1 MNSSENK
8 VVCSNSGRS
17 SQRRKQSAAEVVTVS
32 KRPSRHNALRK
43 CKPDSRFKKS
53 PRKVKNA
60 TLAKCIRNKYH
71 RSPQKRRRGSDSVA
85 GKTVTGITARRKRKR
100 KRENTDEATRLER
113 RARYF
118 LIKIKLEQNL
128 LDAYSGDGW
137 NGQSREK
144 IKPEKEL
151 QRARKQIIKYK
162 IAIRDVIRQL
172 DLSNSNGSISGLA
185 MPVISEHIICSTCKS
200 HESFPSNKIIFC
212 GGACKGAYH
221 QRCLDPSMDKSVL
234 PTSSHGWLCK
244 LCLCKKKILEA
255 INAHLGTSFTAN
267 CPSEDIFKEATEPMD
282 SDNGLGEDW
291 LSEYSGDEDYDP
303 EENEVSSSRSRSI
316 DNGEEIMSDGSNG
329 SGSPLYSPNDDIPDF
344 ISADFNDPE
353 GLCNTNLDLGID
365 CNEDDVAQILNYQRP
380 RRYVDYRRLN
390 DEMFGKL
397 IENEEQSEDEDWSGD
412 KRKKRRVTL
421 VGAGADSVECFSN
434 AIPDEKLQ
442 KERRKLFRIP
452 PAALEVLRKAFAENE
467 LPPRNVK
474 EDLSRKLDISF
485 EKIDKWF
492 KNTRCAALKY
502 RKVEGNNLDTASS
515 KRSRAVEG
523 RAGILGKP
531 EGNIHSTGPSKSSR
545 TNDERVGISSEVDLE
560 DNSYFVPLSKIINVP
575 TRLQRNLERRKVE
588 STSSPLRRLHD
599 KRSCLSPTDQI
610 KESTSPRNNSCLEAA
625 LSHPGIADINAE
637 ERAASWMATGGLT
650 CLQGIT
656 SPQSQPCLQTDLNHP
671 TNNEVSGEEQAS
683 CIEAGISDY
692 QPFLDVIDEMCVL
705 ENRLQMLRENM
716 LSSGSVVNANSES
729 DRQNQTVVLVPAAE
743 LKEKTYSG
751 V

>member
-8 VVCSNSGRS
+8 VVCSNSTRS

-32 KRPSRHNALRK
+32 KRPSRHNVPRK

-53 PRKVKNA
+53 PRKLRNA

-71 RSPQKRRRGSDSVA
+71 CSPQKRRRGSDSVA
-85 GKTVTGITARRKRKR
+85 GKTVTGVTGRRKRKR

-137 NGQSREK
+137 NGQRSYAQHASLMNHFLA
-144 IKPEKEL
+144 IKLFPVEGPAKGH
-151 QRARKQIIKYK
+151 IT
-162 IAIRDVIRQL
+162 RDV
-172 DLSNSNGSISGLA
+172 
-185 MPVISEHIICSTCKS
+185 
-200 HESFPSNKIIFC
+200 
-212 GGACKGAYH
+212 
-221 QRCLDPSMDKSVL
+221 
-234 PTSSHGWLCK
+234 W
-244 LCLCKKKILEA
+244 IL
-255 INAHLGTSFTAN
+255 LWTKV
-267 CPSEDIFKEATEPMD
+267 DIFKEATEPMD

-303 EENEVSSSRSRSI
+303 EGNEVSSSRSRSI
-316 DNGEEIMSDGSNG
+316 DSEKEIMSDGSNG

-397 IENEEQSEDEDWSGD
+397 IENEEQSEDEDWGGD
-412 KRKKRRVTL
+412 KRKKRRVTSA
-421 VGAGADSVECFSN
+421 GAGADYVERFSN

-485 EKIDKWF
+485 EK
-492 KNTRCAALKY
+492 A
-502 RKVEGNNLDTASS
+502 
-515 KRSRAVEG
+515 
-523 RAGILGKP
+523 
-531 EGNIHSTGPSKSSR
+531 EGNILSTGSSKSSR
-545 TNDERVGISSEVDLE
+545 TNDEGVGVSSKVDLE

-599 KRSCLSPTDQI
+599 KGSCLSPTDQI

-625 LSHPGIADINAE
+625 LSHGIITDINAE
-637 ERAASWMATGGLT
+637 ERAASWTATGGLT
-650 CLQGIT
+650 CLQGTT
-656 SPQSQPCLQTDLNHP
+656 SPQSPPCLQTDLNHP
-671 TNNEVSGEEQAS
+671 TNNEVSVEEQAS
-683 CIEAGISDY
+683 CMEAGISDY

-716 LSSGSVVNANSES
+716 LSSGSLVNANSES

-751 V
+751 I

>member
-137 NGQSREK
+137 NGQRSYAQHASLMNHFPA
-144 IKPEKEL
+144 IKLFSVEGPAKGH
-151 QRARKQIIKYK
+151 IT
-162 IAIRDVIRQL
+162 RDV
-172 DLSNSNGSISGLA
+172 
-185 MPVISEHIICSTCKS
+185 
-200 HESFPSNKIIFC
+200 
-212 GGACKGAYH
+212 
-221 QRCLDPSMDKSVL
+221 
-234 PTSSHGWLCK
+234 W
-244 LCLCKKKILEA
+244 IL
-255 INAHLGTSFTAN
+255 LWTKV
-267 CPSEDIFKEATEPMD
+267 DIFKEATEPMD

-421 VGAGADSVECFSN
+421 VGAGADSV
-434 AIPDEKLQ
+434 
-442 KERRKLFRIP
+442 
-452 PAALEVLRKAFAENE
+452 LRKAFAENE

-485 EKIDKWF
+485 E
-492 KNTRCAALKY
+492 
-502 RKVEGNNLDTASS
+502 KVEGNNLDTASS

-610 KESTSPRNNSCLEAA
+610 KVETP
-625 LSHPGIADINAE
+625 
-637 ERAASWMATGGLT
+637 
-650 CLQGIT
+650 QG
-656 SPQSQPCLQTDLNHP
+656 QFQR
-671 TNNEVSGEEQAS
+671 EEQAS